1 MQIIYIFNNIIR
13 IYQSTIPQSLVIG
26 SFKKCGIS
34 NLMDGSEDNFLYET
48 EDEDNNNDEVVN
60 IEDSSAEE
68 SDSEVN
74 N

>member
-1 MQIIYIFNNIIR
+1 M
-13 IYQSTIPQSLVIG
+13 VIE

-74 N
+74 NWIDGNRCQKNFFY

>member
-1 MQIIYIFNNIIR
+1 M
-13 IYQSTIPQSLVIG
+13 VIG

-34 NLMDGSEDNFLYET
+34 NLMDGSEDNFLYKTEDEDN

-68 SDSEVN
+68 SDDEMN